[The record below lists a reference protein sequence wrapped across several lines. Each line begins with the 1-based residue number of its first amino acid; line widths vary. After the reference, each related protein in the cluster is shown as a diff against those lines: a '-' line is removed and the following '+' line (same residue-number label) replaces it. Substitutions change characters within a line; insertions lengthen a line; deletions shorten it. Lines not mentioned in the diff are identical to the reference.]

1 MKQTLLLWSA
11 VCTKR
16 HLGYWFC
23 CIRCLQ
29 VHQTWWFYHFP
40 APGNLNAGLI
50 ESWNVNGG
58 PEHITCS
65 SLSVLQRLSG
75 AVWFRLLM
83 TPLGQA
89 VAATWLMLRRRETSA
104 ARFPRH
110 AWKSC
115 FPLHWWVWIKGTK
128 WLSPGR
134 TPRVSSLPTA
144 AYFRTMLQHRYSKGK
159 KSEVFICS
167 VRFR

>member
-1 MKQTLLLWSA
+1 MIIFYISFPSDGIFFKTMQLAEKLLKNVEKYRMKQTLLLWSA
-11 VCTKR
+11 VYTNR

-23 CIRCLQ
+23 CIRCPQ

-40 APGNLNAGLI
+40 APGNLKAGLI
-50 ESWNVNGG
+50 ESWNISGG
-58 PEHITCS
+58 PERITCS

-89 VAATWLMLRRRETSA
+89 VAVTWLMLHRRETSA

-115 FPLHWWVWIKGTK
+115 SPLHWWV
-128 WLSPGR
+128 
-134 TPRVSSLPTA
+134 
-144 AYFRTMLQHRYSKGK
+144 
-159 KSEVFICS
+159 
-167 VRFR
+167 